1 MKKVLLLT
9 ALLALPVASQASV
22 LTFDDLDINSF
33 SSITTDGYTVDA
45 SGTGIDFVTPG
56 GATYCGPA
64 CVYNGTNFLM
74 GWLGGS
80 FTLSKTDGSA
90 FSIFGFD
97 GAETHVERESSWAQ
111 SILLTG
117 TKSDGSNVSQSFAL
131 DFINDG
137 EGSLNDFQTFSLSS
151 SFTNLVSLQFEGIG
165 GQGWFSVD
173 NVQTSLVASVPESSS
188 LFLMLL
194 GLVGLGASR
203 RKLS

>member
-22 LTFDDLDINSF
+22 LTFDDLEPNSF
-33 SSITTDGYTVDA
+33 GTITTEGFNVNSNGGGLDM
-45 SGTGIDFVTPG
+45 VTPG
-56 GATYCGPA
+56 GASLCSPE

-80 FTLSKTDGSA
+80 FTLSKSDGSA

-97 GAETHVERESSWAQ
+97 GAETHTDRESSWAQ

-117 TKSDGSNVSQSFAL
+117 TKSDGSTVAESFAL

-137 EGSLNDFQTFSLSS
+137 EGPLNDFQTFSLSS

-165 GQGWFSVD
+165 GQEWFSVD
-173 NVQTSLVASVPESSS
+173 NVQTSPVPESSS
-188 LFLMLL
+188 LLLMLL
-194 GLVGLGASR
+194 GLVGLGVSR
-203 RKLS
+203 KKLS

>member
-1 MKKVLLLT
+1 MKKALLLSA
-9 ALLALPVASQASV
+9 ALSLPLASHASV

-33 SSITTDGYTVDA
+33 SSVTTDGYTVTA
-45 SGTGIDFVTPG
+45 SSNGIDFVTPG
-56 GATYCGPA
+56 GASNCGPA

-97 GAETHVERESSWAQ
+97 GAETHTDRESSWAQ

-117 TKSDGSNVSQSFAL
+117 TKLDGSNVTQSFDL

-151 SFTNLVSLQFEGIG
+151 SFTNLVSLQFEGVG
-165 GQGWFSVD
+165 GDSWFSVD
-173 NVQTSLVASVPESSS
+173 NIQTSLTTVPESSS
-188 LFLMLL
+188 LLLMLL

>member
-9 ALLALPVASQASV
+9 AVLALPLASQASV

-33 SSITTDGYTVDA
+33 SSITTDGYTVNA
-45 SGTGIDFVTPG
+45 STDGIDFVTPG

-64 CVYNGTNFLM
+64 CVYNGTNYLM

-97 GAETHVERESSWAQ
+97 GAETHTERESSWAQ

-117 TKSDGSNVSQSFAL
+117 TKSDGSSVSQSFAL

-137 EGSLNDFQTFSLSS
+137 EGPLNDFQTFSLSS
-151 SFTNLVSLQFEGIG
+151 SFTNLVSLHFEGIG
-165 GQGWFSVD
+165 GQEWFSVD
-173 NVQTSLVASVPESSS
+173 NVQTSQVSVPESSS
-188 LFLMLL
+188 LLLMLL